1 MRTQSWLFAAAL
13 AAGLAATPSQA
24 TSQSQGN
31 SPQDS
36 LAEAARKAREAKKA
50 QPKPAKVFTNDDLA
64 KKGAL
69 PAAGATPDDAQGQ
82 PPDKD
87 KAPDKD
93 KEGTTQGASPA
104 KDETYWRGRFKE
116 AHENLARAEKEL
128 DILEREL
135 QKANTQYYSDPTKA
149 MNEQL
154 NRKEINDKT
163 AAIEAK
169 KKDIADLRQSISD
182 MEDGLRK
189 AGGDPGW
196 AR

>member
-1 MRTQSWLFAAAL
+1 MRTQSWLVAAVL
-13 AAGLAATPSQA
+13 AAGLAAAPSKA
-24 TSQSQGN
+24 TSQSQAN
-31 SPQDS
+31 PPQDS

-64 KKGAL
+64 KKGAP
-69 PAAGATPDDAQGQ
+69 PAAGATPDDAPGQ
-82 PPDKD
+82 PQDKD
-87 KAPDKD
+87 KAPGKD
-93 KEGTTQGASPA
+93 KEGAAPA
-104 KDETYWRGRFKE
+104 NGESYWRGRFKE

-149 MNEQL
+149 MNEQF

>member
-1 MRTQSWLFAAAL
+1 MRTQFWLVAAAL
-13 AAGLAATPSQA
+13 AAGLAAAPSQA
-24 TSQSQGN
+24 TSQSQDN
-31 SPQDS
+31 PPQDS

-69 PAAGATPDDAQGQ
+69 PAAGGTPDDAQGQ
-82 PPDKD
+82 PQDKD
-87 KAPDKD
+87 KAPGKD
-93 KEGTTQGASPA
+93 KEGAAPA
-104 KDETYWRGRFKE
+104 NGESYWRGRFKE

-149 MNEQL
+149 MNEQF